1 MKRIRMILSL
11 FLLAAVAW
19 ISSATSL
26 HGQNGLHRTY
36 ISPVRI
42 VWQKDSSHIERSD
55 LLLRPGIGQSLLG
68 EAVPYCVMTSQ
79 GDARPAILLDFGREL
94 HGGLQIV
101 TGVSDGRPVRL
112 RIRYGESV
120 SEAMSEVWEEG
131 GATNDHAI
139 RDFTL
144 EVPALGVAET
154 GNSGF
159 RFVRIDMLDGD
170 RTLSL
175 KEVRVIS
182 IMRDAP
188 WRGSFRSSDKRLDSI
203 WNTGARTVHLCM
215 QDYLWD
221 GIKRDRLVWMGD
233 SYPEIMTI
241 GAVFGYNPVV
251 PRSLDLMRD
260 TTPLPAWMNG
270 GFSSYSIWWL
280 LCHYEWYMFTGDLDY
295 LMESKDYITGLLE
308 QLMTKIGDDGQECL
322 DGTRFLDW
330 PSEENTEAKAAGL
343 QALMAWGMKT
353 GMKLAEIFGDTSL
366 AARCEDSWKRLSAA
380 APGVYMEFESACPQ
394 ADAPG
399 SKQAAALMCLAGLEN
414 PQESDW
420 ERLSYNGA
428 GGFSTFYGYLMLEA
442 MALAGNYEGAIGI
455 IKDYWGAM
463 LDLGAT
469 SFWEDFDMDWLPAA
483 RIDELV
489 PDGMRD
495 IHRDC
500 GAYCYKGFRHSLCH
514 GWASGP
520 TAWLSRHVLGIEILE
535 PGCRKVRIE
544 PHLGHLDWVE
554 GTFPTP
560 FGEITVRHERQPD
573 GSVRTV
579 YAAPD
584 EVTVM
589 TDRKPGSLTFGIGGV
604 GDGTMEY
611 VPYYEI
617 RDEAMNCFVFFT
629 GD

>member
-1 MKRIRMILSL
+1 MKKFLSVLLLSL
-11 FLLAAVAW
+11 TALPETVSAVTAR
-19 ISSATSL
+19 
-26 HGQNGLHRTY
+26 GQGCLERTF

-42 VWQKDSSHIERSD
+42 VWQKDSSHVDRAD
-55 LLLRPGIGQSLLG
+55 LLLREGIGQPFLG
-68 EAVPYCVMTSQ
+68 DDVPCCVMTSP

-101 TGVSDGRPVRL
+101 TGLSDGKPVRV

-120 SEAMSEVWEEG
+120 SEAMSEVGGEG
-131 GATNDHAI
+131 GATNDHAM
-139 RDFTL
+139 RDYTL
-144 EVPALGVAET
+144 ELPFLGVVET

-159 RFVRIDMLDGD
+159 RFVRIDVLDGN
-170 RTLSL
+170 RTLAL
-175 KEVRVIS
+175 KEVRAVS
-182 IMRDAP
+182 VMRDIP
-188 WRGSFRSSDKRLDSI
+188 WRGSFRSSDGRLDSI
-203 WNTGARTVHLCM
+203 WRTGARTVHLCM

-233 SYPEIMTI
+233 SFPEVMTI
-241 GAVFGYNPVV
+241 GSVFGYDETV
-251 PRSLDLMRD
+251 PRTLDLMRD
-260 TTPLPAWMNG
+260 VTPLPKWMNG

-295 LMESKDYITGLLE
+295 LMESRDYITSLLE
-308 QLMTKIGDDGQECL
+308 QLMTRVGDDGRECL
-322 DGTRFLDW
+322 DGIRFLDW
-330 PSEENTEAKAAGL
+330 PSEENAAAKAAGL

-366 AARCEDSWKRLSAA
+366 AARCEDSWERLSAA

-414 PQESDW
+414 PQESDR

-560 FGEITVRHERQPD
+560 FGEISVRHERQPD
-573 GSVRTV
+573 RSVRTV

-589 TDRKPGSLTFGIGGV
+589 TDRKPGSLAFGIGGI